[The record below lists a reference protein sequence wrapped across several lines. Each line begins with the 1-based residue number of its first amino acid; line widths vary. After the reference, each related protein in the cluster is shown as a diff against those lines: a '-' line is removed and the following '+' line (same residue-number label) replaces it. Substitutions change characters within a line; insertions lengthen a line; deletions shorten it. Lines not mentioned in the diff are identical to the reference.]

1 MSHLGQVNALSHMGG
16 VGALSQLGQVGGFGG
31 FGAMLEQRRLG
42 LMAAH
47 DLIHGR
53 HPGLVGTQQP
63 HAGDAAFPGRT
74 ASPPPVAAGTGG
86 TPGGVSQNETNSA
99 AALLQLMGG
108 VPIGDAGARDTSGIG
123 ATREPGRGH
132 QPLAAQQP
140 GNATQFGKQIFP
152 QSAAAWRLVAGESG
166 GTAGGGSGGGDAP
179 ETGPGTGRERGLN
192 TQAPHT
198 QNQQTQNQ
206 QQQARLEL
214 AGLQHL
220 AATGGLA
227 GGGGQFSMHNPHNR
241 HNPNAGTLHNLQVL
255 QILQQLQQL
264 HSAASGPGAG
274 GFGGDAGLMPGDFS
288 HRSLFAH
295 ANQLGELHTLHSLG
309 AAAALGHGGSPFA
322 SQRGL
327 LNSANQLGLDVLH
340 VLQAQAG
347 NAPSDGGGGGG
358 QTTAAAQRQRATRQS
373 AGALHSATPNQAGVS
388 AGGLGGFM
396 AAMAANGDAAGALLG
411 FQGFPGGG
419 GGAGPQNGAPGLA
432 NDLETLRKLQRELG
446 VRGPGLGAAGNGVDG
461 LLHSNAAGRVP
472 TPDTKPTSMR
482 VASAHTLGQPGPAT
496 VPLMDAAAREMG
508 VSAEMLAGK
517 CATTPNRAALAVV
530 TTETT
535 GPCDPVDAGH
545 EKETL
550 PEGEAIALFRLIDP
564 AEGGTHSLVTEKTP
578 PEEPKKT
585 GAETTETTDAER

>member
-31 FGAMLEQRRLG
+31 FGAMFEQRGLG

-63 HAGDAAFPGRT
+63 HAGEAAFPGRT

-108 VPIGDAGARDTSGIG
+108 VPIGDAGARDTPGIG

-206 QQQARLEL
+206 QQQARLQL

-227 GGGGQFSMHNPHNR
+227 GGGGQFSMHNPHNP

-255 QILQQLQQL
+255 QSLQQLQQL

-419 GGAGPQNGAPGLA
+419 GG
-432 NDLETLRKLQRELG
+432 
-446 VRGPGLGAAGNGVDG
+446 RGCKTARRD
-461 LLHSNAAGRVP
+461 SR
-472 TPDTKPTSMR
+472 TTWKP
-482 VASAHTLGQPGPAT
+482 
-496 VPLMDAAAREMG
+496 
-508 VSAEMLAGK
+508 
-517 CATTPNRAALAVV
+517 
-530 TTETT
+530 
-535 GPCDPVDAGH
+535 
-545 EKETL
+545 
-550 PEGEAIALFRLIDP
+550 
-564 AEGGTHSLVTEKTP
+564 
-578 PEEPKKT
+578 
-585 GAETTETTDAER
+585 